1 MTHFMRGN
9 ITCTLSSTNR
19 KLNVLGKNL
28 DWRKDTCDEKPE
40 FLAIR
45 TLLVQLNNEETL
57 TE

>member
-1 MTHFMRGN
+1 MF
-9 ITCTLSSTNR
+9 LE
-19 KLNVLGKNL
+19 KNL